1 MSERTTER
9 DSTTE
14 REDGVD
20 READDGTSN
29 EERVEAAGS
38 DRFDVDLS
46 ALDPRSTAGETGAD
60 AGLAAGT
67 TTDADATAETDA
79 ASAEDAA
86 AGERSSV
93 LPGRLAG
100 AVSLRS
106 FLVALALTTGAGV
119 ALGTALPFER
129 LGTLLGVFL
138 ASGVVGLVGRRRRY
152 LEVTAAGALTAGIAM
167 LLGSVLASVLS
178 LGAPAA
184 FGVGAGALVAFLG
197 HYAGRDLRAGFERE
211 L

>member
-14 REDGVD
+14 REAATD
-20 READDGTSN
+20 REAGEDAAL
-29 EERVEAAGS
+29 EAGAEDAGS

-46 ALDPRSTAGETGAD
+46 ALDPRSTADE
-60 AGLAAGT
+60 
-67 TTDADATAETDA
+67 TDAAVGIDTDVAGTAETDEA
-79 ASAEDAA
+79 REEATD
-86 AGERSSV
+86 RSSV

-100 AVSLRS
+100 AFSLQS
-106 FLVALALTTGAGV
+106 FLVALALTAGAGV

-138 ASGVVGLVGRRRRY
+138 ASVAVGLVGRRRRY
-152 LEVTAAGALTAGIAM
+152 LEVTAAGALSAGIAM
-167 LLGSVLASVLS
+167 FLGSVLASVLS

-197 HYAGRDLRAGFERE
+197 HYAGRDLRDGFERE
-211 L
+211 V